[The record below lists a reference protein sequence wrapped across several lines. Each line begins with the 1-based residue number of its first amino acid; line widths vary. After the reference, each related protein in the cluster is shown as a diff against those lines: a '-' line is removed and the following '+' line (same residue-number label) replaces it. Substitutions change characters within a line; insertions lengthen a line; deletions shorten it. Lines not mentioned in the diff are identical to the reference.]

1 MKKSLGLLLVLLL
14 LTACQNRS
22 EVVTVVKEE
31 SQSSQSTSQSTS
43 QSIQKSETAVSESST
58 SSSSSS
64 SSSVKEAYTQEVAT
78 ATALWNADKAQQL
91 ASFMVSWGNEMN
103 QPGYKSEGI
112 DEWLS
117 FNFFMNDSYDIS
129 VEKSLD
135 GTGNSDY
142 NIVAVYSY
150 VYGANSIHRY
160 FFTFN
165 RSGQPVVLYSAQNQG
180 GMPHNRLYVKQT
192 QNQELSAGFANI
204 ANQ

>member
-31 SQSSQSTSQSTS
+31 SQSSQSTSQSS
-43 QSIQKSETAVSESST
+43 QKSETAVSESST

-78 ATALWNADKAQQL
+78 ATALWNVDKAQQL

>member
-14 LTACQNRS
+14 LTACQNQS

-31 SQSSQSTSQSTS
+31 SQSTSQSS
-43 QSIQKSETAVSESST
+43 QKNETAVSESST
-58 SSSSSS
+58 SSPSSS

>member
-31 SQSSQSTSQSTS
+31 SQSSQSTSQSS
-43 QSIQKSETAVSESST
+43 QKSETAVSESST

-78 ATALWNADKAQQL
+78 ATALWNAEKAQQL